1 MKIVT
6 LGCGHIG
13 SVIVQDLA
21 ETLPRAEIH
30 VVDRDLDRAERVVA
44 ATGMSTV
51 HAHQLDCS
59 NHARVVEFLSGV
71 DLAIGLTPG
80 RLGRQSMT
88 ACIEAGVD
96 LVDLSYMPENPMPLH
111 HDAADR
117 GVTIIPDCG
126 VAPGLSNLLVGQ
138 AAAKLD
144 QVTTIRTYV
153 GGLPEEPVPPLG
165 YTITWNV
172 EDLIDE
178 YTRCARVV
186 LKGAPRVVTP
196 LTGLEEIVFPGL
208 GVLEAFFTDGVRT
221 LHHTMRG
228 VTTMWE
234 KTLRYPGHASSIRT
248 LRALGFFD
256 EKPITITDEQCIA
269 PRTFTRR
276 MFETKLTRPTVRD
289 VVAMRIDVYGVK
301 DRRRTGH
308 TYHLLERVDA
318 DKRVSAMAKTTAYT
332 ASTITELLARGV
344 IDEKGVLPPERL
356 GMSDCAAA
364 ILDRLRGKGI
374 RGLTETVTRA
384 P

>member
-1 MKIVT
+1 MKIAT

-30 VVDRDLDRAERVVA
+30 VADRDLDRANQVVA
-44 ATGMSTV
+44 ATGTSTV
-51 HAHQLDCS
+51 RAQQLDCS
-59 NHARVVEFLSGV
+59 DRARVVEFLSGV
-71 DLAIGLTPG
+71 DLAVGLTPG
-80 RLGRQSMT
+80 RLGYQSMT

-96 LVDLSYMPENPMPLH
+96 LVNLSYMPEDPMPLH
-111 HDAADR
+111 RDAANR

-138 AAAKLD
+138 AAAWLD
-144 QVTTIRTYV
+144 EVTTIRIYV

-178 YTRCARVV
+178 YTRPARVV
-186 LKGAPRVVTP
+186 LEGQLHDVAP
-196 LTGLEEIVFPGL
+196 LTGLEEIDFPGL
-208 GVLEAFFTDGVRT
+208 GALEAFYTDGIRT
-221 LHHTMRG
+221 LHHTLRG

-234 KTLRYPGHASSIRT
+234 KTLRYPGHARSIRT

-256 EKPITITDEQCIA
+256 ETPVTFTDDQRIA

-276 MFETKLTRPTVRD
+276 MFEDKLTRPTVRD
-289 VVAMRIDVYGVK
+289 VVAMKVDVTGVK
-301 DRRRTGH
+301 DGRGTCH
-308 TYHLLERVDA
+308 TYHLLERVDP
-318 DKRVSAMAKTTAYT
+318 DSRTSAMAKTTAYT
-332 ASTITELLARGV
+332 ASTVTELLARGV
-344 IDEKGVLPPERL
+344 IGEKGVLPPERL
-356 GMSDCAAA
+356 GMSGYAAA
-364 ILDRLRGKGI
+364 IIDRLRGKGI
-374 RGLTETVTRA
+374 RGLTKTGTRI